1 MPNPIDSTFVR
12 TGPDT
17 HIGWLPVQVARADN
31 ALDSVAASAVSV
43 RSGELLVIAA
53 SVESEDRAGDLVIAR
68 GWELESYLRNPV
80 VLWAHQHCL
89 PPIARSVEIAVEG
102 DSLMATIEFADTPFA
117 QEIKHLYLT
126 GFMNGVSVGFRAL
139 EVESRKAVSGRRG
152 TVFKRQELLE
162 ISAAPVPLHPLTLA
176 DRPAERQVEHSGAA
190 LELLRELAGLWKDLG
205 QLGSSHMRQAPRVR
219 GEMEARKRK

>member
-1 MPNPIDSTFVR
+1 MQNPIYSTFFR
-12 TGPDT
+12 TGPET
-17 HIGWLPVQVARADN
+17 HIGWLPVQVTRADDTP
-31 ALDSVAASAVSV
+31 DSVAASAVSV
-43 RSGELLVIAA
+43 RNSELLVIAA

-80 VLWAHQHCL
+80 VLWAHQHRM
-89 PPIARSVEIAVEG
+89 PPIARSVEIAVQG

-139 EVESRKAVSGRRG
+139 EVESRKAVNGRRG

-176 DRPAERQVEHSGAA
+176 DRPPPQVEHSGES
-190 LELLRELAGLWKDLG
+190 LELLRELSGLWRDLG
-205 QLGSSHMRQAPRVR
+205 QLGSSRMRQAPRAR
-219 GEMEARKRK
+219 GEMKAGKRK

>member
-1 MPNPIDSTFVR
+1 MQNPIYSTFFR
-12 TGPDT
+12 TGPET
-17 HIGWLPVQVARADN
+17 HIGWLPVQVTRADDRPDTVP
-31 ALDSVAASAVSV
+31 ATAGPDG
-43 RSGELLVIAA
+43 SGELLSIAA

-80 VLWAHQHCL
+80 VLWAHQHRM

-117 QEIKHLYLT
+117 QEIKRLYLT

-139 EVESRKAVSGRRG
+139 EVESRKAVGGRRG

-176 DRPAERQVEHSGAA
+176 DRPPPQVEHSGEG
-190 LELLRELAGLWKDLG
+190 LELLRELTGLWKDLG
-205 QLGSSHMRQAPRVR
+205 RLGSSHMRQAPRAR
-219 GEMEARKRK
+219 GEMEAGKRK

>member
-1 MPNPIDSTFVR
+1 MQNPIYSTFFR
-12 TGPDT
+12 TGPET

-31 ALDSVAASAVSV
+31 APDSVAASAVSV

-80 VLWAHQHCL
+80 VLWAHQHRM

-117 QEIKHLYLT
+117 QEIKRLYLT

-139 EVESRKAVSGRRG
+139 EVESRKAVGGRRG

-176 DRPAERQVEHSGAA
+176 DRPPPPQVEHSGEG
-190 LELLRELAGLWKDLG
+190 LELLRELTGLWKDLG
-205 QLGSSHMRQAPRVR
+205 RLGPSNMRQAPQVR
-219 GEMEARKRK
+219 GEMEAIKRK

>member
-1 MPNPIDSTFVR
+1 MQNPIYSTFFR
-12 TGPDT
+12 TGPET
-17 HIGWLPVQVARADN
+17 HIGWLPVQVTRADDRPDTIP
-31 ALDSVAASAVSV
+31 ATAGPDG
-43 RSGELLVIAA
+43 SGELLSIAA

-80 VLWAHQHCL
+80 VLWAHQHRM

-117 QEIKHLYLT
+117 QEIKRLYLT

-139 EVESRKAVSGRRG
+139 EVESRKAVGGRRG

-176 DRPAERQVEHSGAA
+176 DRPPPQIEQSGEA
-190 LELLRELAGLWKDLG
+190 LELLRELSGLWKDLG
-205 QLGSSHMRQAPRVR
+205 QLGSSHMRQALRVR

>member
-1 MPNPIDSTFVR
+1 MAAGTGR
-12 TGPDT
+12 TCRQRAGQRSSLSRVGPKRRT
-17 HIGWLPVQVARADN
+17 TCN
-31 ALDSVAASAVSV
+31 S
-43 RSGELLVIAA
+43 A

-80 VLWAHQHCL
+80 VLWAHQHRM

-139 EVESRKAVSGRRG
+139 EVESRKAVGGRRG

-162 ISAAPVPLHPLTLA
+162 ISAAPVPLHPLTLC
-176 DRPAERQVEHSGAA
+176 RPPAAAGRTVRRSAGTAQRVGRPLEGSRAVGVEPHSAGASGAG
-190 LELLRELAGLWKDLG
+190 RD
-205 QLGSSHMRQAPRVR
+205 GSEKA
-219 GEMEARKRK
+219 